1 MQKIFGIIFVIFSIV
16 SFPLIGRTA
25 EDTQEFIKNNPDGQK
40 YDFVRNYLSALN
52 YIYMNETRKSKKE
65 LSSFSGT
72 ADQKIDQY
80 ARELTRDNVNIRT
93 ARNLLKRYFKT
104 NNPLMVKA
112 TDLFYQVCDEQT
124 KFNDQ
129 EITLLKQGVSVK
141 VTPDNMPDDKTKTP
155 QELLDK
161 QSALNNRRKDSMQK
175 LLEASMLV
183 SKVLISSKTD
193 QEGELVALGVN
204 EAERKKLLVK
214 VDSFYGSGFEGQMRE
229 GQSFL
234 QASIAAIR
242 EVLED
247 YSWGTLDDLA
257 KKQ

>member
-1 MQKIFGIIFVIFSIV
+1 MRKIFGIFLLLSSIMMFSL
-16 SFPLIGRTA
+16 SARAA
-25 EDTQEFIKNNPDGQK
+25 EDTKEFVKNNPDGKK

-52 YIYMNETRKSKKE
+52 YIYMNETRKSKRE
-65 LSSFSGT
+65 LSKFEGT
-72 ADQKIDQY
+72 ADEKIEQY

-93 ARNLLKRYFKT
+93 ARNLMKGYFRT

-112 TDLFYQVCDEQT
+112 TDIFYQVCDEQT
-124 KFNDQ
+124 KFNDE
-129 EITLLKQGVSVK
+129 EIALFKQGVSVK
-141 VTPDNMPDDKTKTP
+141 ITPDNPPDQGKTP

-161 QSALNNRRKDSMQK
+161 QTFLNNRRKDSMQK

-183 SKVLISSKTD
+183 SKVLISSQTD
-193 QEGELVALGVN
+193 QEGELVALGLS

-214 VDSFYGSGFEGQMRE
+214 VDSFYGPGFEGKLRE

-234 QASIAAIR
+234 QASVSAIR

-257 KKQ
+257 KSQ